1 MAWSN
6 QGNIG
11 SAKYVCGY
19 CGNAVASVTGYY
31 SDSMQGQQGRLY
43 ICPHCE
49 KPTFFHLGKQI
60 PGIVPG
66 NEVTHLPS
74 DIEALYREARNAVS
88 VGAYTSSVLACRK
101 LLMSIAVAQGA
112 KAGDSF
118 LSYVDHLANSGYVPP
133 NGRGWVDHIRKKGNE
148 ANHEI
153 KLMVQADAE
162 ELISFTEM
170 LLKFIYEFP
179 NRVPTPPSM

>member
-1 MAWSN
+1 MSWSGP
-6 QGNIG
+6 QKIP
-11 SAKYVCGY
+11 SRKFVCGF
-19 CGNAVASVTGYY
+19 CCSSVASIVGYY
-31 SDSMQGQQGRLY
+31 SDVVQAFIY

-49 KPTFFHLGKQI
+49 KPSFFHHGCQVPDII
-60 PGIVPG
+60 PGNDVR
-66 NEVTHLPS
+66 HLPK

-88 VGAYTSSVLACRK
+88 VGAYTASVLACRK
-101 LLMSIAVAQGA
+101 LLMSIAVTQGA
-112 KAGDSF
+112 KTGESF
-118 LSYVDHLANSGYVPP
+118 LSYVDHLANAGFVPP

-162 ELISFTEM
+162 ELIAFTEM

-179 NRVPTPPSM
+179 NRVPAPPKT